1 VRPKALQRFAAGRAN
16 LGHPWWPFSFRAP
29 KKLQNV
35 MAVTEILPCS
45 GTKHKGQN
53 TDQVSREMAMEK
65 KLMFVAFGYLLML
78 AALDASIAAM
88 VVSG

>member
-1 VRPKALQRFAAGRAN
+1 M
-16 LGHPWWPFSFRAP
+16 S
-29 KKLQNV
+29 
-35 MAVTEILPCS
+35 LPCS
-45 GTKHKGQN
+45 GNKHKGKN
-53 TDQVSREMAMEK
+53 VDQIYREMAMEK

>member
-1 VRPKALQRFAAGRAN
+1 MR
-16 LGHPWWPFSFRAP
+16 
-29 KKLQNV
+29 
-35 MAVTEILPCS
+35 CS
-45 GTKHKGQN
+45 GTKHKGQS

>member
-1 VRPKALQRFAAGRAN
+1 
-16 LGHPWWPFSFRAP
+16 
-29 KKLQNV
+29 

-78 AALDASIAAM
+78 APLDASIAAM

>member
-1 VRPKALQRFAAGRAN
+1 
-16 LGHPWWPFSFRAP
+16 
-29 KKLQNV
+29 

-88 VVSG
+88 VVSGALHHLASGLLLLCCDCAPSVRFPLLNLGR